1 LELRV
6 LRGCGILCFKIIQLS
21 LNKMTELQAHISESR
36 REKDNGLRIKS
47 NGRIEATR
55 LFKSENVS
63 EFIPFIP
70 RELNK
75 IGIKFYLSKKG
86 ILMLEGQ

>member
-1 LELRV
+1 
-6 LRGCGILCFKIIQLS
+6 
-21 LNKMTELQAHISESR
+21 MTELQAHRSKSW

-47 NGRIEATR
+47 NGRIKATR